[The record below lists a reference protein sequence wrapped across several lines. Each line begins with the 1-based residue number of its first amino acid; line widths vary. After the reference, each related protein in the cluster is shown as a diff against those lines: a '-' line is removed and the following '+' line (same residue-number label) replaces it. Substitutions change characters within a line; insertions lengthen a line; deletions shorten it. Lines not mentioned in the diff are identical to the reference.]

1 MAELAIT
8 CKGCG
13 KTIPADDVNL
23 ASGLAKCRGCNAV
36 FEFTDQVKTQGRAPR
51 QPVPMPK
58 NMAVAE
64 GPGSL
69 TVVRK
74 WKAGSLGI
82 FFLIFAL
89 IWNLIVSV
97 FVFATLF
104 GKGAT
109 WEGSNEKVSPA
120 FMWLFLTPFILVG
133 LATGYGA
140 LALLFNRTRI
150 SIEGDQV
157 DVVHQPFRWFGNRR
171 LDAREIN
178 QLFCTEYVAYKSND
192 TPQYRMCVNAVLQ
205 DGARLELIKG
215 LEDTGQAFYLEDL
228 IERHLRIPNRP
239 VHGEYRGDHLS

>member
-1 MAELAIT
+1 MSLAIK

-13 KTIPADDVNL
+13 REIPAGDVNIDTR
-23 ASGLAKCRGCNAV
+23 LAKCLQCNAV
-36 FEFTDQVKTQGRAPR
+36 FEISTQVADQSRGPRAS
-51 QPVPMPK
+51 VPMPK
-58 NMAVAE
+58 NMEVAE

-74 WKAGSLGI
+74 WKAGSLG
-82 FFLIFAL
+82 FFFVVFAL

-97 FVFATLF
+97 FVAAMFF
-104 GKGAT
+104 GDGAT
-109 WEGSNEKVSPA
+109 WEGSDRKVSPA
-120 FMWLFLTPFILVG
+120 FMWLFLTPFILIG
-133 LATGYGA
+133 LGTGYA
-140 LALLFNRTRI
+140 SLAFLFNRTRV

-157 DVVHQPFRWFGNRR
+157 EVIHRPFRWFGNRR

-192 TPQYRMCVNAVLQ
+192 QPQFRMCVNAILQ

-228 IERHLRIPNRP
+228 IERHLRIPDRP
-239 VHGEYRGDHLS
+239 VSGEYRRAN